1 MKSELPV
8 SPATILVVDDE
19 PRAQILLRNLL
30 EVAGYR
36 VICAS
41 NGPDALA
48 SARQLPDVVLLA
60 LMMPGMDGYEVCRRL
75 RADPAL
81 AAMPVIMLTAL
92 DDRASRLKG
101 LEAGAD
107 DFLSK
112 PFDSAELRARLR
124 TITRLNRY
132 RSLYEERA
140 RFESAIAHAPEGIV
154 LAELDGTILHRNAAF
169 EKLLSPEGLRLTS
182 LYANLAPE
190 TALALRE
197 EATQP
202 DPNRPGREA
211 RMLFG
216 YAPETMVEITHKLI
230 PWQGRGILMFQLR
243 DLTEK
248 KALEAQLLL
257 SQRIE
262 LLGQL
267 SGSVVH
273 DMNNILTAIGGSA
286 TLLALDAGT
295 DPTQHLRNI
304 QTSVTRGAGLLRQLL
319 MFARGSEGEIDSINP
334 ASPVCEVVDLVRET
348 FGRAYE
354 VNFSASPGLPNIPLD
369 PSQLHQVIMN
379 LCVNAR
385 DAMPAGGRLEITV
398 GLRHLDELAAAT
410 HGSNARPGEYV
421 AITVRDHGTGMAP
434 EVLARLFEP
443 FFTTK
448 PRGKGTGL
456 GLATVHRVVNRH
468 GGFVAVDSVL
478 GSGTSFICHFP
489 VPAGQANRQA
499 VA

>member
-1 MKSELPV
+1 MNTDPS
-8 SPATILVVDDE
+8 ATSATVLVVDDE
-19 PRAQILLRNLL
+19 PRAQNLLRNLL

-36 VICAS
+36 VICAA
-41 NGPDALA
+41 NGPEALA
-48 SARQLPDVVLLA
+48 AARHLPDVVLLD

-154 LAELDGTILHRNAAF
+154 LTELDGTIIHRNAAF

-182 LYANLAPE
+182 LYAHLPPE
-190 TALALRE
+190 TATDLSRGLPGSAS
-197 EATQP
+197 Q
-202 DPNRPGREA
+202 RPGREV
-211 RMLFG
+211 RLLYGSM
-216 YAPETMVEITHKLI
+216 PETTVELTHNLI
-230 PWQGRGILMFQLR
+230 PWKGRGILMFQLR

-248 KALEAQLLL
+248 KQLEAQLML

-267 SGSVVH
+267 AGSVVH
-273 DMNNILTAIGGSA
+273 DLNNILTAIGGSA
-286 TLLALDAGT
+286 TLLELDAGSS
-295 DPTQHLRNI
+295 PAQHLRNI
-304 QTSVTRGAGLLRQLL
+304 HASVTRGAGILRQLL
-319 MFARGSEGEIDSINP
+319 MFARGSDDAIVSTIPSIP
-334 ASPVCEVVDLVRET
+334 ICEVVDLVRET
-348 FGRAYE
+348 FGRDFEIVY
-354 VNFSASPGLPNIPLD
+354 SAPRDLPEIPLD
-369 PSQLHQVIMN
+369 PNQLHQVVMN

-385 DAMPAGGRLEITV
+385 DAMPAGGRIEIAL
-398 GLRHLDELAAAT
+398 GRHHFDEATAALA
-410 HGSNARPGEYV
+410 GSEARPGQYV
-421 AITVRDHGTGMAP
+421 AVSVRDNGTGIAP
-434 EVLARLFEP
+434 EVLSRLFEP

-456 GLATVHRVVNRH
+456 GLATVHRVVRRH
-468 GGFVAVDSVL
+468 GGFVTVTSIL
-478 GSGTSFICHFP
+478 GSGTTFNCHFP
-489 VPAGQANRQA
+489 VPAGQATRLA

>member
-1 MKSELPV
+1 MKPEIPV

-41 NGPDALA
+41 NGPEALA
-48 SARQLPDVVLLA
+48 SARQLPDVVLLD

-154 LAELDGTILHRNAAF
+154 LTELNGTIIHRNAAF
-169 EKLLSPEGLRLTS
+169 ERLLSSDGLPLSSFYACLPPEVAMALSAETGRPSTPREVTL
-182 LYANLAPE
+182 LYGRTPE
-190 TALALRE
+190 TV
-197 EATQP
+197 
-202 DPNRPGREA
+202 
-211 RMLFG
+211 
-216 YAPETMVEITHKLI
+216 VEITHNLI
-230 PWQGRGILMFQLR
+230 PWEGRGIIMFQLR

-248 KALEAQLLL
+248 KQLEAQLLL

-262 LLGQL
+262 VLGQL
-267 SGSVVH
+267 AGSVVH
-273 DMNNILTAIGGSA
+273 DMNNVLTAIGGCA
-286 TLLALDAGT
+286 TLLELDAGS

-319 MFARGSEGEIDSINP
+319 MFARGSEGEIASINP

-369 PSQLHQVIMN
+369 PSQLHQVVMN

-385 DAMPAGGRLEITV
+385 DAMPAGGRLEIAV

-478 GSGTSFICHFP
+478 GSGTSFSCHFP
-489 VPAGQANRQA
+489 VPAGQTNRLA